1 MVVDEDAVPVKD
13 AVRGACE
20 MLGYDVFQVANEGK
34 MVCVVP
40 AEQANAALGACKAN
54 KYGVDAAI
62 IGEVCEKPE
71 DRGPR
76 VSLRTGFGAL
86 RIMDMLVGEQL
97 PRIC

>member
-1 MVVDEDAVPVKD
+1 M
-13 AVRGACE
+13 
-20 MLGYDVFQVANEGK
+20 
-34 MVCVVP
+34 
-40 AEQANAALGACKAN
+40 KAN

-97 PRIC
+97 PRICQGAR